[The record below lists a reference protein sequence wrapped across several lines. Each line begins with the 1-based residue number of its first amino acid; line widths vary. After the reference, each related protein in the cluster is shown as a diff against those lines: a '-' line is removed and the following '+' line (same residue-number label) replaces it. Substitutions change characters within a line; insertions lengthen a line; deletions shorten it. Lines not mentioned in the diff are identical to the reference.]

1 MKNTMKKIL
10 CTFLVVVMCL
20 TSAPLQGFVG
30 MEWPSLPEINFGEFE
45 LPKLDFGAWFS
56 SKASAATEGYYTYT
70 VTNGKATIT
79 DVNTSISGDITIPAT
94 LGGYSVT
101 TIGDYAFAYC
111 DSLTSVTIPDSVTTI
126 GERAFYSCNSL
137 TSITIGDSVTTIGY
151 DAFAYCYS
159 LTSVTIPDSV
169 TTIGD
174 WAFVCCRSLTSITIP
189 NSVTTIGS
197 GAFGE
202 CYNLTNATIGD
213 SVATIGEGAF
223 FDCHSLTNVTIP
235 ASVTSIEESV
245 WYGCN
250 NLKSITVDS
259 NNTKY
264 SSDSRGVLFNKD
276 KSILLQYPAG
286 NISDVYIIPD
296 SVVTVFGFAFCS
308 CTNLVSVEIGNNV
321 TDIENAAFARCNNLK
336 SITIPDSVTIIGTAA
351 FVDCY
356 NLSNVT
362 LGNSVENIG
371 ESAFSGC
378 SNLINITIPDSVTT
392 IDMDA
397 FLSCDS
403 LTSITIPDS
412 VTTIGD
418 RAFYYCDSL
427 TDVYYNGTEEQW
439 KKITIGSLNDCLTG
453 ATIHYNYKPT
463 PTSYFMVSSDTYS
476 VDSINRKETAT
487 YKIHLLDENSDFL
500 PVDNVTVQNNTTD
513 IVNISTNKVSET
525 ELELTVEPIKDGEA
539 SISLFNG
546 DGSVEQFF
554 NFTVYSNT
562 TTYRADQVPVTNE
575 KLKTN
580 FSRGDLTVDN
590 FEYKFDEN
598 KGKYIATM
606 DVYNSSG
613 AIGVVA
619 AYTQDGKISDI
630 EQVDPYVP
638 LPGDFGEFLVY
649 LGAGAVGIL
658 KGENWNYRFAGDSQK
673 TSIEIEVPEDG
684 YLTVSCDVTADNA
697 AFIYNLVS
705 IGVDFAFK
713 TAEVIDVLGTDTDK
727 LAKDTTKTLAKK
739 VSEYFNEDSEWTAGA
754 IKKLAKTLSKQFNMA
769 YLEEISV
776 LSLEMLDEMYK
787 NVGEDFSDAVLDVI
801 IDLTKEEIKEFG
813 VMAAAKK
820 LVKDK
825 VIGTAEKTLLKAA
838 SIMFDG
844 GSYINLL
851 NSILGAY
858 RYNVGTGK
866 TMVVFKP
873 KGEDGFIC
881 KDTIKVKSDI
891 ITDEVLLHTYVI
903 KDTQK
908 EDAFVRKTIYSDFN
922 RGDGLRKEEL
932 SIDLNRIVEI
942 HEISLWKN
950 GQEVFD
956 TFTATVEMN
965 LPSYIDRRTC
975 SIYRVEKDGT
985 YTKLDTKIEGNKII
999 FETDHFS
1006 EYILTGV
1013 VEDLQETTPCD
1024 VHIYEEVRTEPSC
1037 TEEGSIT
1044 YTCYCG
1050 DTYTKTIEPTGHTF
1064 EDGASKC
1071 SNCDFDKSDDCS
1083 CSCHKGGISGFFF
1096 KLILFFQKIFKTNKT
1111 CSCGVNHY

>member
-1 MKNTMKKIL
+1 MKKIICL
-10 CTFLVVVMCL
+10 LLAVIICL
-20 TSAPLQGFVG
+20 TNIPFVYAQETSNYKNG
-30 MEWPSLPEINFGEFE
+30 DVIEFGSYPQTLVEDKIIIE
-45 LPKLDFGAWFS
+45 KLNEMAEKWTYYDYFS
-56 SKASAATEGYYTYT
+56 DYTQNNYM
-70 VTNGKATIT
+70 KFT
-79 DVNTSISGDITIPAT
+79 DVK
-94 LGGYSVT
+94 
-101 TIGDYAFAYC
+101 
-111 DSLTSVTIPDSVTTI
+111 
-126 GERAFYSCNSL
+126 
-137 TSITIGDSVTTIGY
+137 
-151 DAFAYCYS
+151 
-159 LTSVTIPDSV
+159 
-169 TTIGD
+169 
-174 WAFVCCRSLTSITIP
+174 
-189 NSVTTIGS
+189 
-197 GAFGE
+197 
-202 CYNLTNATIGD
+202 YNND
-213 SVATIGEGAF
+213 
-223 FDCHSLTNVTIP
+223 
-235 ASVTSIEESV
+235 
-245 WYGCN
+245 
-250 NLKSITVDS
+250 
-259 NNTKY
+259 KY
-264 SSDSRGVLFNKD
+264 RGVL
-276 KSILLQYPAG
+276 IEQYRPTTTRSTGSAG
-286 NISDVYIIPD
+286 NSYQDDNGYNVDTIYWFKWEPIKWIVLDV
-296 SVVTVFGFAFCS
+296 
-308 CTNLVSVEIGNNV
+308 
-321 TDIENAAFARCNNLK
+321 K
-336 SITIPDSVTIIGTAA
+336 
-351 FVDCY
+351 
-356 NLSNVT
+356 
-362 LGNSVENIG
+362 
-371 ESAFSGC
+371 
-378 SNLINITIPDSVTT
+378 SNLIVSDIIIDSQPYCNYLIYCNFGWYENELGKYASDYATSNIRRFLNEDFYNSAFNNYEKYNIKLSENLKNSDSTDYHITT
-392 IDMDA
+392 HTDDNV
-397 FLSCDS
+397 FLLSYEDIILLKNANAWNFAKASDYANSQGFEGSSWHLRNPYVHCGNY
-403 LTSITIPDS
+403 I
-412 VTTIGD
+412 VHQ
-418 RAFYYCDSL
+418 
-427 TDVYYNGTEEQW
+427 DVNNYLHLVDNGNHAGVNDTYNGIRPALRLKTLS
-439 KKITIGSLNDCLTG
+439 KI
-453 ATIHYNYKPT
+453 
-463 PTSYFMVSSDTYS
+463 YFVVSSDIYS
-476 VDSINRKETAT
+476 VDSIHRKETAT
-487 YKIHLLDENSDFL
+487 YKINLLDENSDFL
-500 PVDNVTVQNNTTD
+500 PIDDVIVQNNTTD
-513 IVNISTNKVSET
+513 IVAISTKKVSDT
-525 ELELTVEPIKDGEA
+525 ELELTVEPIKDGDA
-539 SISLFNG
+539 SLSLFNG
-546 DGSVEQFF
+546 NDSAAQYF

-562 TTYRADQVPVTNE
+562 TTYRADQVPVTDE

-619 AYTQDGKISDI
+619 AYTQDGLISEI
-630 EQVDPYVP
+630 EQVDPYIP
-638 LPGDFGEFLVY
+638 LPSDFGEFLVY
-649 LGAGAVGIL
+649 LGTGAVGIL

-673 TSIEIEVPEDG
+673 TPIEIEVPEDG
-684 YLTVSCDVTADNA
+684 YLTVSCDVTSDNA

-705 IGVDFAFK
+705 IGVDFVFK
-713 TAEVIDVLGTDTDK
+713 TAEIIDVLGTDTDK

-739 VSEYFNEDSEWTAGA
+739 VSEYFNEDSEWTKGA
-754 IKKLAKTLSKQFNMA
+754 IKKLAKKLSKQFNMA

-787 NVGEDFSDAVLDVI
+787 NVGEDFSDVVLDVI

-881 KDTIKVKSDI
+881 KDTIKVTSDV

-999 FETDHFS
+999 FETNHFS

-1013 VEDLQETTPCD
+1013 IEDLQETTPCD
-1024 VHIYEEVRTEPSC
+1024 VHVYDEVRVEPSC
-1037 TEEGSIT
+1037 TEAGSIT

-1050 DTYTKTIEPTGHTF
+1050 DTYTETIEPTGHDF
-1064 EDGASKC
+1064 DGSKC
-1071 SNCDFDKSDDCS
+1071 SNCDFDKADYCS
-1083 CSCHKGGISGFFF
+1083 CNCHKGGIAGFFF
-1096 KLILFFQKIFKTNKT
+1096 KLILFFQKIFRTNKT
-1111 CSCGVNHY
+1111 CSCGVAHY